1 MIIAGLVV
9 VVAAAIAIGVAVER
23 WEQAA
28 PHRRYRRAR
37 DAMRRAHRRAAGP
50 R

>member
-1 MIIAGLVV
+1 MIIACVLLVI
-9 VVAAAIAIGVAVER
+9 AAAIAIGVAVER
-23 WEQAA
+23 WEQSI

-37 DAMRRAHRRAAGP
+37 DAMGRAHRRATGP